1 MSILPRPGSLYPPT
15 PKSSSSSGSEGS
27 SKPFMKCRLR
37 YISFFA
43 VGIDSRY
50 LGIVSVLGPQSIC
63 HVIKVLPNASRLSD
77 VLQEQIIVRTKKL
90 FSSPKS
96 FFQLRYQK
104 AVEAKKILERQEM
117 KNNGEYGFFGF
128 GNNNC
133 GVIIIW
139 ES

>member
-77 VLQEQIIVRTKKL
+77 VLQEQIIVRAKFLCKGFRSL
-90 FSSPKS
+90 KDF

-117 KNNGEYGFFGF
+117 KNNGEYGFLGL
-128 GNNNC
+128 G
-133 GVIIIW
+133 IIIVA
-139 ES
+139 

>member
-77 VLQEQIIVRTKKL
+77 VLQEQIIVSDEGLASYYFKNTRNH
-90 FSSPKS
+90 
-96 FFQLRYQK
+96 
-104 AVEAKKILERQEM
+104 KIL
-117 KNNGEYGFFGF
+117 KIF
-128 GNNNC
+128 
-133 GVIIIW
+133 
-139 ES
+139 S